1 MSEVSEQRNLKRWL
15 RWISKGFLV
24 PAGLA
29 CAVLVVAVVLLGTVF
44 PAQRG
49 CEECGT
55 HVTLVILTVLSI
67 GVAMICVV
75 LAAAIALIS
84 TWL

>member
-1 MSEVSEQRNLKRWL
+1 MKRWL
-15 RWISKGFLV
+15 RWLSKGFLV
-24 PAGLA
+24 LAGLA
-29 CAVLVVAVVLLGTVF
+29 GAVLVVAAILLGTVF

-55 HVTLVILTVLSI
+55 HITLVIVTVLSI
-67 GVAMICVV
+67 GVAVVCVV
-75 LAAAIALIS
+75 LVAVIALIA

>member
-1 MSEVSEQRNLKRWL
+1 
-15 RWISKGFLV
+15 
-24 PAGLA
+24 
-29 CAVLVVAVVLLGTVF
+29 VVNVLLIPTVF

-55 HVTLVILTVLSI
+55 HITLVIVTVLSI
-67 GVAMICVV
+67 GVAMVCVV
-75 LAAAIALIS
+75 LAAVIALIT

>member
-1 MSEVSEQRNLKRWL
+1 M
-15 RWISKGFLV
+15 LV
-24 PAGLA
+24 LAGLA
-29 CAVLVVAVVLLGTVF
+29 CVVLAVSAILLGTVF

-67 GVAMICVV
+67 GVAMVCVV
-75 LAAAIALIS
+75 LAAVIALIT